1 MTSHNENDF
10 FTQEEEEE
18 AAADFNEDMDS
29 LMRKTDEEIA
39 ELLMYDEFYF
49 EKLNTKR
56 KKKEKKDSTE
66 QNELHLARNIY
77 SFFKYHYTNPLSL
90 QELSRIQIRKS
101 MLKIDYKIKDK
112 IENHLVL
119 PKRLKRFLLL
129 NEFNW

>member
-1 MTSHNENDF
+1 
-10 FTQEEEEE
+10 
-18 AAADFNEDMDS
+18 MDL

-39 ELLMYDEFYF
+39 ELLMNDEFYF
-49 EKLNTKR
+49 DKLNTKR
-56 KKKEKKDSTE
+56 KKKEKKSSHE
-66 QNELHLARNIY
+66 KNELYGAWNIY
-77 SFFKYHYTNPLSL
+77 SLFKYNYTNPLSL

-119 PKRLKRFLLL
+119 PKRLKRFLLF